1 MGGERLWQ
9 LVVYVFELVRV
20 AITRS
25 EVTQW
30 ELSSHIRRQANVVGT
45 AFGGKRSRFDSKIW
59 RVISFALVFST
70 LFAGGRTGGEILL
83 FPGEELPA

>member
-9 LVVYVFELVRV
+9 LVVYVFELVTV

-45 AFGGKRSRFDSKIW
+45 AFGGKPFRFDSKIW
-59 RVISFALVFST
+59 RVILLALVFST
-70 LFAGGRTGGEILL
+70 LFAGGTGGEILL